1 MSNLIKIL
9 RKTNDSKI
17 TIAPR
22 LIAALPLIAIG
33 IGHLAEPE
41 SFRLILIG
49 AGIPLPDINLVIAP
63 VIEVVAG
70 TLLLVGL
77 FARAGGLAAISTMLV
92 ALYSH
97 AVIDPSTLPETM
109 AMPPIVLPLAVLASA
124 VWVTYAGAGHWSLD
138 SKTQTSRPERAVS

>member
-1 MSNLIKIL
+1 MNELINCL

-33 IGHLAEPE
+33 IGHLVDPE
-41 SFRLILIG
+41 SFRLILDG
-49 AGIPLPDINLVIAP
+49 AGIPMPEINQIIAP
-63 VIEVVAG
+63 VGEIAAG
-70 TLLLVGL
+70 ILLLVGL
-77 FARAGGLAAISTMLV
+77 FARAGGLVAASTMLV

-109 AMPPIVLPLAVLASA
+109 AMPPIVLPLIVLASA
-124 VWVTYAGAGHWSLD
+124 LWVAYAGAGRWSID
-138 SKTQTSRPERAVS
+138 SKSAY